1 MTVTEEYAEDKL
13 VLSIEGRIE
22 TNTAPEFQSAVLG
35 AFQKC
40 SNVVLNFEEVSY
52 ISSAGLRGLLIGQ
65 KTAQSK
71 GGSMV
76 LTNVNDTV
84 MEVLKMTGFRNI
96 LTIQ

>member
-1 MTVTEEYAEDKL
+1 MTLTEEFKEDKL

-22 TNTAPEFQSAVLG
+22 TNTAPEFQNAVLG

-40 SNVVLNFEEVSY
+40 NNVILDFEEVAY
-52 ISSAGLRGLLIGQ
+52 ISSAGLRGLLLGQ

-76 LTNVNDTV
+76 LTNVNDAV
-84 MEVLKMTGFRNI
+84 MEVLKMTGFRSI

>member
-1 MTVTEEYAEDKL
+1 MTLTEEYKEDKL

-22 TNTAPEFQSAVLG
+22 TNTAPEFQNAVLG

-40 SNVVLNFEEVSY
+40 SNVILDFEEVAY
-52 ISSAGLRGLLIGQ
+52 ISSAGLRGLLLGQ

-76 LTNVNDTV
+76 LINVNDAV
-84 MEVLKMTGFRNI
+84 MEVLKMTGFRSI

>member
-84 MEVLKMTGFRNI
+84 MEVLKMTGFKNI

>member
-1 MTVTEEYAEDKL
+1 MTITDEFVDDKL
-13 VLSIEGRIE
+13 VISIEGRIE
-22 TNTAPEFQSAVLG
+22 TNTAPEFQNAVLG

-40 SNVVLNFEEVSY
+40 SNIVLDFEEVSY
-52 ISSAGLRGLLIGQ
+52 ISSAGLRGLLLGQ

-76 LTNVNDTV
+76 LTNVNDAV
-84 MEVLKMTGFRNI
+84 MEVLKMTGFKNI

>member
-1 MTVTEEYAEDKL
+1 MTITDEFAEGKL

-22 TNTAPEFQSAVLG
+22 TNTAPEFQNAVLG

-40 SNVVLNFEEVSY
+40 SNVVLDFEEVAY
-52 ISSAGLRGLLIGQ
+52 ISSAGLRGLLLGQ

-76 LTNVNDTV
+76 LTNVNDAV
-84 MEVLKMTGFRNI
+84 MEVLKMTGFKNI

>member
-1 MTVTEEYAEDKL
+1 MTVTEEFKEDKL

-22 TNTAPEFQSAVLG
+22 TNTAPEFQNAVLG

-40 SNVVLNFEEVSY
+40 SNVILDFEEVAY
-52 ISSAGLRGLLIGQ
+52 ISSAGLRGLLLGQ

-76 LTNVNDTV
+76 LTNVNDAV
-84 MEVLKMTGFRNI
+84 MEVLKMTGFRSI

>member
-1 MTVTEEYAEDKL
+1 MTVTEDFVDDKL
-13 VLSIEGRIE
+13 VLSVEGRIE

-40 SNVVLNFEEVSY
+40 SNVVIDFEEVAY
-52 ISSAGLRGLLIGQ
+52 ISSAGLRGLLLGH

-76 LTNVNDTV
+76 LTNVNDAV
-84 MEVLKMTGFRNI
+84 MEVLKVTGFKNI

>member
-1 MTVTEEYAEDKL
+1 MTVTEEFKEDKL

-22 TNTAPEFQSAVLG
+22 TNTAPEFQNAVLG

-40 SNVVLNFEEVSY
+40 SNVILDFEEVAY
-52 ISSAGLRGLLIGQ
+52 ISSAGLRGLLLGQ

-76 LTNVNDTV
+76 LTNVNDAV
-84 MEVLKMTGFRNI
+84 MEVLKMTGFKNI

>member
-1 MTVTEEYAEDKL
+1 MTVTEEYVEDKL

-22 TNTAPEFQSAVLG
+22 TNTAPEFQNAVLG

-40 SNVVLNFEEVSY
+40 SNIVLDFDEVSY
-52 ISSAGLRGLLIGQ
+52 ISSAGLRGLLLGQ

>member
-1 MTVTEEYAEDKL
+1 MTVTEEFKEDKL

-22 TNTAPEFQSAVLG
+22 TNTAPEFQNAVLG

-40 SNVVLNFEEVSY
+40 SNVILDFEEVAY
-52 ISSAGLRGLLIGQ
+52 ISSAGLRGLLLGQ

-76 LTNVNDTV
+76 LTNVNDAV
-84 MEVLKMTGFRNI
+84 MEVLKMTGLRSI

>member
-1 MTVTEEYAEDKL
+1 MTVTEEFAEDKL

-40 SNVVLNFEEVSY
+40 SSVVLDFEEVSY
-52 ISSAGLRGLLIGQ
+52 ISSAGLRGLLLGQ

-84 MEVLKMTGFRNI
+84 MEVLKMTGFKNI

>member
-1 MTVTEEYAEDKL
+1 MTVTEEFAEDKL

-40 SNVVLNFEEVSY
+40 SNVVLDFEEVSY

-84 MEVLKMTGFRNI
+84 MEVLKMTGFKNI

>member
-1 MTVTEEYAEDKL
+1 MTLTEEFKEDKL

-22 TNTAPEFQSAVLG
+22 TNTAPEFQNAVLG

-40 SNVVLNFEEVSY
+40 SNVILDFEEVAY
-52 ISSAGLRGLLIGQ
+52 ISSAGLRGLLLGQ

-76 LTNVNDTV
+76 LTNVNDAV
-84 MEVLKMTGFRNI
+84 MEVLKMTGFRSI

>member
-1 MTVTEEYAEDKL
+1 MTVTEEFKEDKL

-22 TNTAPEFQSAVLG
+22 TNTAPEFQNAVLG

-40 SNVVLNFEEVSY
+40 SNVVLDFEEVAY
-52 ISSAGLRGLLIGQ
+52 ISSAGLRGLLLGQ

-76 LTNVNDTV
+76 LTNVNDAV
-84 MEVLKMTGFRNI
+84 MEVLKMTGFRSI